1 MKAFFDYV
9 MSSLALSL
17 MYTIYM
23 DRIWKFPCVLVD
35 GNVATHTHTSV
46 HIQCV
51 RYFVYWYSIETSRS
65 CAERSVEQ

>member
-35 GNVATHTHTSV
+35 GNVATHTHTQACTYSV
-46 HIQCV
+46 FDILYIGIVLKPHAVV
-51 RYFVYWYSIETSRS
+51 RREV
-65 CAERSVEQ
+65 